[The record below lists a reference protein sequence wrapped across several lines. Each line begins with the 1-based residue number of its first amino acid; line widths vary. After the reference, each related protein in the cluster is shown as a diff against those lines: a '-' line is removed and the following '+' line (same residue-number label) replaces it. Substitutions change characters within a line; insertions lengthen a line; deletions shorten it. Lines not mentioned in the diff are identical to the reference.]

1 MSDIIYIIQS
11 IGNFF
16 SSIGDFI
23 VGFFQDTV
31 NFLDYLTNLIPNFFN
46 TYFSGFPVFFIT
58 GLLALIT
65 ILVLIR
71 ILGRD

>member
-1 MSDIIYIIQS
+1 MNDIIYIIQS

-31 NFLDYLTNLIPNFFN
+31 NFLDYLTNLIPDFFN
-46 TYFSGFPVFFIT
+46 TYFSGFPAFFIA
-58 GLLALIT
+58 GMLALIT
-65 ILVLIR
+65 VLVLIR

>member
-16 SSIGDFI
+16 SSVGDFI

-31 NFLDYLTNLIPNFFN
+31 NFLDYLTTTVPNFFSSL
-46 TYFSGFPVFFIT
+46 FSGFPVFFIS
-58 GLLALIT
+58 GVLGLIT